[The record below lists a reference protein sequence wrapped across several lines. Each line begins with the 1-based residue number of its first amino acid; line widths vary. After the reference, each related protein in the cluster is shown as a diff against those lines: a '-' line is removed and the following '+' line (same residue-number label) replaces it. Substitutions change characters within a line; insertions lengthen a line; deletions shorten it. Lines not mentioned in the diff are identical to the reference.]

1 MSRLICSLFTV
12 FMLVASP
19 LLGVAKA
26 DEAPLTLDQ
35 ALKMALANNPAVLKA
50 AADLAATEQSAK
62 AARADRLPK
71 LSTSYSYATLA
82 DSPYANFNGN
92 KVVVGSRDQFNWDLK
107 LTQPLFTGFAL
118 SAKTRLA
125 ELGVSISEVDQQLAV
140 LDLTAQVRLTYYEI
154 LRKKQLLK
162 VAEETVTQL
171 TAHLKD
177 AQNFFDQGLIP
188 LNDLLKSKVA
198 LSNADQIRL
207 QAESDLELAVSQL
220 NLLLRLPL
228 EQPTAIVDQTPDPEP
243 LPELAPLFEE
253 ALSNRP
259 EPRTLQLA
267 LDKNDQQL
275 RLAKSSY
282 YPEVD
287 LEGRY
292 SRTGDDPAASNNDYA
307 NDHNES
313 LGVKAT
319 WTFFEWGRTRAQVRS
334 QIHARDSLAAQVEET
349 MDTVRLQV
357 RQNWLQLKVAR
368 ASIKTAEEAQIQ
380 AEENFRLTRLQYQQA
395 LATSSDVLDARA
407 LLSQAEANTYN
418 SIYGYLSARA
428 QLERAVGR
436 DLGTGNNSATQDN
449 PAAAGTAPS
458 TAPATP
464 AN

>member
-1 MSRLICSLFTV
+1 MPRLICSLFCL
-12 FMLVASP
+12 FLLVASP
-19 LLGVAKA
+19 LHGVAKA
-26 DEAPLTLDQ
+26 DEVPLTLDR
-35 ALKMALANNPAVLKA
+35 ALEIALANNPAVLRA
-50 AADLAATEQSAK
+50 ASNLAATEQNAK

-92 KVVVGSRDQFNWDLK
+92 KMVVASRDQFNWDLK

-118 SAKTRLA
+118 TAKTRLA
-125 ELGVSISEVDQQLAV
+125 ELGVSTSQAEQQLAV
-140 LDLTAQVRLTYYEI
+140 LDLTARVRLSYYEI
-154 LRKKQLLK
+154 LRKKQLLN
-162 VAEETVTQL
+162 VADETVTQL
-171 TAHLKD
+171 TAHLND
-177 AQNFFDQGLIP
+177 AQNFFDQDLIP

-207 QAESDLELAVSQL
+207 QAESDLELAISQL
-220 NLLLRLPL
+220 NMLLRLPL
-228 EQPTAIVDQTPDPEP
+228 EQPTSIVDETPAPEP
-243 LPELAPLFEE
+243 LPELAPLLDE
-253 ALSNRP
+253 ALANRP

-292 SRTGDDPAASNNDYA
+292 FRTGDDPAASNNDYA

-319 WTFFEWGRTRAQVRS
+319 WTFFEWGRTRALVNS
-334 QIHARDSLAAQVEET
+334 QIHARDSLAAQLEET
-349 MDTVRLQV
+349 RDNVRLQV
-357 RQNWLQLKVAR
+357 RQNWLQLKVAK

-428 QLERAVGR
+428 QLERSVGR
-436 DLGTGNNSATQDN
+436 DFATGNSTTTPDT
-449 PAAAGTAPS
+449 PADLEPP

-464 AN
+464 AD